1 MDAGRG
7 GGAAIVAVMLFAL
20 GGCATTPPPEEIH
33 LVWPAPPQTTRIKF
47 LRSVYSDQNF
57 HRELT
62 AKEQVLNFLGGE
74 KPPPN
79 RIVEPIGIAV
89 SDNGN
94 RLYVSDYG
102 QSAVF
107 EFDFAEK
114 TVTRIGEGGALAQPN
129 GLALDSTGNLY
140 VVETAKKG
148 ISVFDPTGKPLRFI
162 TDSSVDRP
170 TGIAIDRAR
179 GKIFLADTGHS
190 KSKAHLVKVFDL
202 EGERIATIGHGKG
215 GGEGQFLFPTYLA
228 VDKAGHLYVTD
239 TLNARVQEFDADG
252 KYLRRFGERGSG
264 WGMFDKPKGIAL
276 DSFGNLY
283 VVDSGWSNV
292 QIFNPKGQILLFF
305 GGRGPISGMLRN
317 PTGIAIDKED
327 RIYVGDYINHRVE
340 VYQLVNTTAAD
351 SFLSPPAAPGE
362 KGDSKPVVPATP
374 KLQGR

>member
-1 MDAGRG
+1 MAAGLL
-7 GGAAIVAVMLFAL
+7 ALFA
-20 GGCATTPPPEEIH
+20 GCATTPPPEEVH
-33 LVWPAPPQTTRIKF
+33 LVWPPPPQTTRIKF
-47 LRSVYSDQNF
+47 LRSVYSDEGF
-57 HRELT
+57 HRELS
-62 AKEQVLNFLGGE
+62 AKEKVLNFLGGE
-74 KPPPN
+74 KPPRN

-89 SDNGN
+89 SDDGD

-107 EFDFAEK
+107 EFDFAK
-114 TVTRIGEGGALAQPN
+114 KAVTRIGEGGALAQPN
-129 GLALDSTGNLY
+129 GLALDAAQNLY

-148 ISVFDPTGKPLRFI
+148 ISVFDPAGKPLRFI
-162 TDSSVDRP
+162 TDASVDRP
-170 TGIAIDRAR
+170 TGIAIDRTR

-190 KSKAHLVKVFDL
+190 KSKQHLVKVFDL
-202 EGERIATIGHGKG
+202 AGKRIGTIGHDKG
-215 GGEGQFLFPTYLA
+215 SGEGQFLFPTYLA
-228 VDKAGHLYVTD
+228 IDKAGHLYVTD

-317 PTGIAIDKED
+317 PTGIAIDKEN

-351 SFLSPPAAPGE
+351 SFLSPPEKAAANG
-362 KGDSKPVVPATP
+362 SKTGAGPATP
-374 KLQGR
+374 KSPR